1 MNVPRKGTG
10 PRIIIFGNIEE
21 NGSDFCNI
29 FALAIREG
37 GIFTVGKIYF
47 VRMKTHI
54 FTLSLIVILV
64 STPACGRRAGAAN
77 ATRQKNA
84 CETPL
89 LPAGDDTKTSA
100 KESVPPSDNS
110 APSVPLPSIP
120 SFTDSENAAMEYLLL
135 HYWDKTDFSDPR
147 WPDYPETMEEAFSRF
162 TAISNM
168 YPDLDVSREAM
179 HHMMEIIEE
188 KATPENY
195 DLVTGLADKYLYDPN
210 SPLRNEELYIT
221 VLQSIIANPSLED
234 MYKIA
239 PRERLRMALK
249 NRAGTKAT
257 DFSYT
262 ASDGAHGRLY
272 SLHAEY
278 ILLFFYNLGCPAC
291 RALRE
296 ELTAVLNEE
305 PLASMTAEG
314 RLKVLAVYPDAD
326 MSQWDAYAGDIPSEW
341 INAYDPDQTINSAEL
356 YDLKAIPSLY
366 LLDKDK
372 RVLLKDF
379 VDPSLLYRVVTAGA
393 AQ

>member
-1 MNVPRKGTG
+1 
-10 PRIIIFGNIEE
+10 
-21 NGSDFCNI
+21 
-29 FALAIREG
+29 
-37 GIFTVGKIYF
+37 
-47 VRMKTHI
+47 MKTHI
-54 FTLSLIVILV
+54 FALSLVTILFF
-64 STPACGRRAGAAN
+64 TPACGRRAGAAN
-77 ATRQKNA
+77 TTRQKNA

-89 LPAGDDTKTSA
+89 LPAGDDTETFAKDSA
-100 KESVPPSDNS
+100 STTDHS
-110 APSVPLPSIP
+110 APSVPFPRIP
-120 SFTDSENAAMEYLLL
+120 SFIDSENAAMEYLLL
-135 HYWDKTDFSDPR
+135 HYWDETDFSDPR
-147 WPDYPETMEEAFSRF
+147 WPDYPESMEEAFSRF

-179 HHMMEIIEE
+179 RHMMDIIEK

-234 MYKIA
+234 IYKIA

-262 ASDGAHGRLY
+262 ASDGAQGRLY
-272 SLHAEY
+272 SLDAEY
-278 ILLFFYNLGCPAC
+278 VLLFFYNLGCPAC
-291 RALRE
+291 REVRE
-296 ELTAVLNEE
+296 GVTAVLNEE
-305 PLASMTAEG
+305 PLASLMEEG

-341 INAYDPDQTINSAEL
+341 INAYDPDQTINRGEL

-372 RVLLKDF
+372 IVLLKDF
-379 VDPSLLYRVVTAGA
+379 VDPSLLYRVITAGTG
-393 AQ
+393 Q